1 MSYTALHPHSIPLRI
16 FTQFGSGGTMRIQIG
31 RNNAERNQPD
41 PQPLLWVCTPP
52 TAHRHVGH
60 ANRHLI
66 NPRPTHTPRPLAIIV
81 LSDSVHTHSGG
92 GGGGSLRLTHTSHS
106 YMVWIRIQ
114 KGPPFYYTGTDSGSD
129 FRLLVFETEGNWSK
143 NKVTFFLTLFLN
155 TNFLI
160 TFILDVDHRHTLV

>member
-41 PQPLLWVCTPP
+41 PQPLLWVCAPP
-52 TAHRHVGH
+52 TAHRLLVH

-66 NPRPTHTPRPLAIIV
+66 NPRPTHTCTQAISDNCFVRQCSHPLR
-81 LSDSVHTHSGG
+81 GG
-92 GGGGSLRLTHTSHS
+92 GGGGSLPLTHTSHS

-114 KGPPFYYTGTDSGSD
+114 KGPPSYYTGTDSGSD

-143 NKVTFFLTLFLN
+143 NKVTFFHTSVALL
-155 TNFLI
+155 LI
-160 TFILDVDHRHTLV
+160 Y